1 MLKSV
6 CRIALLS
13 ASLAAVLFSSSAF
26 AFGPCDSSF
35 PRGVSYEPA
44 LPECDGKAA
53 IILSGKF
60 LNSFSV
66 VARACDNGD
75 RDPCFKNAD
84 SCGTNASSPFKAQ
97 KTIEAIIQG
106 SDSSVPAKI
115 HCLKES
121 GDSKVFKMVRRITIK
136 RRDPVL
142 NPATDVFRLCLP
154 SRTVARRP
162 VTIIAVG
169 KEKRAS
175 NFGYTPSCDTQKYL
189 GCNLDKAIEQIC
201 SFR

>member
-1 MLKSV
+1 MCRSST
-6 CRIALLS
+6 RIARLVIAFTAL
-13 ASLAAVLFSSSAF
+13 LFSKSAF
-26 AFGPCDSSF
+26 AFGPCDGTF

-44 LPECDGKAA
+44 LAECGGKAA

-75 RDPCFKNAD
+75 RDPCYKNDD
-84 SCGTNASSPFKAQ
+84 SCGTNSSSPFKMQ
-97 KTIEAIIQG
+97 KTIEAVIQG

-115 HCLKES
+115 HCLKEA

-162 VTIIAVG
+162 VTILSVG
-169 KEKRAS
+169 REKPAT
-175 NFGYTPSCDTQKYL
+175 NFGYTPSCATQKYL
-189 GCNLDKAIEQIC
+189 GCNLDKAIERIC
-201 SFR
+201 PAH